1 MKQQTFSDIEYSNRR
16 HTTKREAFLDSM
28 DAIIPWDAWIEL
40 IRPYY
45 YEGKRGRRPIDL
57 EIMLRMY
64 LLQNWFNLSDF
75 GVEEAIYDSYAMRKF
90 MRLDFMTQQVPD
102 STTLLHFRHLLEK
115 HLIGE
120 KIFQDV
126 VDRLDE
132 AGLMMHGG
140 TIVDATIIEAPSST
154 KNKDGERD
162 PEMHSTKKGN

>member
-1 MKQQTFSDIEYSNRR
+1 
-16 HTTKREAFLDSM
+16 M

-120 KIFQDV
+120 KIFLDV

-162 PEMHSTKKGN
+162 PEMHSDKEREPMAFRNENALRR